1 MPAAAR
7 SRKRVG
13 VRMVARGSSRL
24 SRNDKRP
31 VQPGEGVGR
40 QVLQSRTVFAR
51 GDGCVQK
58 CLDFLASDVAGPTGS
73 APSLAHF
80 LYRSSEE
87 LPF

>member
-1 MPAAAR
+1 
-7 SRKRVG
+7 
-13 VRMVARGSSRL
+13 MVARRSSNL
-24 SRNDKRP
+24 SRNDKTL

-58 CLDFLASDVAGPTGS
+58 CVDFLASDVARPTGS

-80 LYRSSEE
+80 VYRCSEE
-87 LPF
+87 LPFQGVKQRR